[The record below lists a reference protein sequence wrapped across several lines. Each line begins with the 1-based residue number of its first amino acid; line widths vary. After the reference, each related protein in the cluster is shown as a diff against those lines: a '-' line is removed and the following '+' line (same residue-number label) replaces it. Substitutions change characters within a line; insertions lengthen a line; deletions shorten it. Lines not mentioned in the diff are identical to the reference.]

1 MADLPR
7 TLSVWRGTAMMLNIV
22 LGAGLLTLPGLA
34 AQSAGAS
41 APLIWAL
48 CALASAPL
56 LVVFALLGRRWPGAG
71 GLATILSK
79 SFGRFGYIAGTLLFL
94 GAVIF
99 GLPAIALTGGHY
111 LSAAL
116 GGSAPLYAAGLIV
129 AAALVN
135 VISAEI
141 AGRVNAVLASFLL
154 LALLAVLAIGWAET
168 LPSLPSFDA
177 MRADL
182 PAQHLL
188 GATVMMVFFAF
199 TGWEVAA
206 HLGGDFRNPKRDMP
220 LAMGLS
226 FLIVVLLYG
235 GLALVVDA
243 MTTTT
248 RPEAPFADLFGQIFG
263 PSGVLI
269 VSALSVLLI
278 FANLAA
284 AVWAVSRMVYAAATE
299 GVLPQFLTAQRRGM
313 PHLAVMSTV
322 AALLS
327 VVFATW
333 AGTIT
338 LRDLLAMAGQNF
350 LLLYVGVA
358 AVLVRIPEHPM
369 ERALG
374 WLCILIGCALIGLRG
389 ADGMIYPAIL
399 LTCAAALATQKGGL
413 AKRIGAP
420 AQPTATA
427 YQAPTP
433 RSTP

>member
-1 MADLPR
+1 MAELPR

-48 CALASAPL
+48 CAVASAPL
-56 LVVFALLGRRWPGAG
+56 LIVFALLGRRWPGAG

-79 SFGRFGYIAGTLLFL
+79 SFGRFGYISGTLLFL

-111 LSAAL
+111 LAAAL
-116 GGSAPLYAAGLIV
+116 GGPAPLYAAGLII

-135 VISAEI
+135 VVSAEI
-141 AGRVNAVLASFLL
+141 AGRVNAVLASVLL
-154 LALLAVLAIGWAET
+154 IALLAVLAIGWNVTSPT
-168 LPSLPSFDA
+168 LPSLDA

-182 PAQHLL
+182 PTRHML

-220 LAMGLS
+220 LAMALS

-235 GLALVVDA
+235 GLALVVHA
-243 MTTTT
+243 MATTA

-263 PSGVLI
+263 PTGVI
-269 VSALSVLLI
+269 VVSFLSVLLI

-313 PHLAVMSTV
+313 PHLAVITTITC
-322 AALLS
+322 LLS
-327 VVFATW
+327 VICTAWV
-333 AGTIT
+333 GTVT
-338 LRDLLAMAGQNF
+338 LQDLLAMAGQNF
-350 LLLYVGVA
+350 LLLYIGVA
-358 AVLVRIPEHPM
+358 AVLVRMPKHSS
-369 ERALG
+369 ERVLG
-374 WLCILIGCALIGLRG
+374 WVCIVIGCALIGLRG
-389 ADGMIYPAIL
+389 SDGMIYPAIL
-399 LTCAAALATQKGGL
+399 LTCAAVLATQKGAL
-413 AKRIGAP
+413 AKRIGT
-420 AQPTATA
+420 PTRPNPTA
-427 YQAPTP
+427 YQASTH